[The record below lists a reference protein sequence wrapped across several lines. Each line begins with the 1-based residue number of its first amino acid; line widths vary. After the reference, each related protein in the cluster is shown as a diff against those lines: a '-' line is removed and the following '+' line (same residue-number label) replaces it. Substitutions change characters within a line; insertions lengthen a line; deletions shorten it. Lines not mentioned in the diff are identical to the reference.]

1 MRISRVPPWVLALAV
16 AMATMLAGCGAGPA
30 PLSAARPGDAVC
42 YASSPHAKMTY
53 GIEDFTNHSRQTVVF
68 DQVGLRVP
76 LHLKVLGA
84 YLSPRDR
91 SAQIGAL
98 SGWPPRQLGGLTDWA
113 RRRPVR
119 GYRLR
124 PGATAEVILGFQLTA
139 PSGGRSPGMLIWYHT
154 SDGSY
159 VLRDDLAILVARV
172 GGACP
177 NSPG

>member
-1 MRISRVPPWVLALAV
+1 
-16 AMATMLAGCGAGPA
+16 MLAGCSAGPA
-30 PLSAARPGDAVC
+30 PLSAAPPGDAVC

-53 GIEDFTNHSRQTVVF
+53 GIEDFTNHSRQAVVF
-68 DQVGLRVP
+68 DRVGLRDP

-84 YLSPRDR
+84 YISPRTH
-91 SAQIGAL
+91 STMAGVV
-98 SGWPPRQLGGLTDWA
+98 SGWPPPPQPGPTEWA
-113 RRRPVR
+113 LRRPVR
-119 GYRLR
+119 GYRL
-124 PGATAEVILGFQLTA
+124 PAGAAVAITLGFQLTA